1 MKKFLALVMALCMVC
16 MTVAVASAANSSPAV
31 SVKDA
36 NGNSI
41 AVTYPADGENIGLS
55 GDKVTAVSFVTV
67 LAEDTQLKVELPAVM
82 SNATLSVHCMV
93 HQTNGAAAFFDAA
106 DYKWVAATNVSLNG
120 TTLTFTAPAGTRAVA
135 VVENAGGSSAGTATA
150 GASGAGVTAP
160 KTNDV
165 PVELILGLGVVMFA
179 GVAVACKRRAA

>member
-16 MTVAVASAANSSPAV
+16 MTVAVASAANSSPKGASITGVTGAPLAV
-31 SVKDA
+31 TDISDTKVNSGDNVTAFSFAALAKDA
-36 NGNSI
+36 KL
-41 AVTYPADGENIGLS
+41 T
-55 GDKVTAVSFVTV
+55 
-67 LAEDTQLKVELPAVM
+67 VELPAVM
-82 SNATLSVHCMV
+82 SNATLSVYCLV
-93 HQTNGAAAFFDAA
+93 PQANGAAAFFDAG
-106 DYKWVAATNVSLNG
+106 KSWVAATNVSLNG
-120 TTLTFTAPAGTRAVA
+120 TTVTFTAPAGAVAVA

>member
-36 NGNSI
+36 NGKSI
-41 AVTYPADGENIGLS
+41 AVTYPNANENIGLS
-55 GDKVTAVSFVTV
+55 GDKVTAVGFST
-67 LAEDTQLKVELPAVM
+67 AQSGELTLVMPAVM
-82 SNATLSVHCMV
+82 SNATLSVYCAIP
-93 HQTNGAAAFFDAA
+93 NNAAAIFAGQGL
-106 DYKWVAATNVSLNG
+106 KWVAATNVSLNG
-120 TTLTFTAPAGTRAVA
+120 TTLTFTAPAGTSAVA

-150 GASGAGVTAP
+150 GASGADVTAP